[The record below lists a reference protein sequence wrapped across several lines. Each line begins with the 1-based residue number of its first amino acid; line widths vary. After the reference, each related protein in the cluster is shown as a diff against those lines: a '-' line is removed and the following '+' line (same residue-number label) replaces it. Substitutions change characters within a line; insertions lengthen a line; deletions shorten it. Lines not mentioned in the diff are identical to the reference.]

1 FGLTGAAPT
10 TMLMM
15 VMMSMVM
22 MMTMTMSMAMA
33 MTMMMG
39 LLPLKL
45 FPHIIS
51 IFAIRIVLSLHIMNL
66 VPQSLRI
73 QVKGSSITLP
83 HMKGYILSSKDL
95 FHGVLGRAHELGGE
109 P

>member
-1 FGLTGAAPT
+1 
-10 TMLMM
+10 MLMM

-22 MMTMTMSMAMA
+22 MMSMTMTMTMTMA

-39 LLPLKL
+39 LLPFKL

-51 IFAIRIVLSLHIMNL
+51 IFTIRIVLSLHIMNL

-73 QVKGSSITLP
+73 QVKRSSITLP